1 MNWVYEFTNAY
12 LVTQKFYTINCLRM
26 SIKYMCQTCF
36 TDRDTLL
43 VHDPC
48 KRPPKPSIHIT
59 LIRSTPAITLS
70 LTYCQLVSYRGWS
83 NPGFLD
89 THQLPTNP
97 WHFGW
102 SLSLS
107 GFSKKLTVEGEKN
120 QVRGTKSDR
129 KARSMFP
136 AVQPHVEVGVGLV
149 TPFHFRGSLGVS
161 HWNIL
166 IWGPGKEHFSAF
178 WMTTFYSHLLYY
190 HVWF

>member
-1 MNWVYEFTNAY
+1 
-12 LVTQKFYTINCLRM
+12 M

-43 VHDPC
+43 VHDSC

-70 LTYCQLVSYRGWS
+70 LTYCHLVPYRGWS

-89 THQLPTNP
+89 AHQPPTNP

-120 QVRGTKSDR
+120 QGRGTKSDR
-129 KARSMFP
+129 KAHSMFP
-136 AVQPHVEVGVGLV
+136 AVQPHVGVGVGLV
-149 TPFHFRGSLGVS
+149 TPFHCRGSLGVS
-161 HWNIL
+161 PWNIL

-178 WMTTFYSHLLYY
+178 WMTTFHSHLQY

>member
-1 MNWVYEFTNAY
+1 
-12 LVTQKFYTINCLRM
+12 M
-26 SIKYMCQTCF
+26 SIKYMCQTCL

-43 VHDPC
+43 VHDSC

-59 LIRSTPAITLS
+59 LIRSAPAITLS
-70 LTYCQLVSYRGWS
+70 LTYCHLVSYRGWS

-120 QVRGTKSDR
+120 QVRSTKSDR
-129 KARSMFP
+129 KAHSMFP

>member
-43 VHDPC
+43 VHDSC

-70 LTYCQLVSYRGWS
+70 LTYCHLVSYRGWS

-136 AVQPHVEVGVGLV
+136 AVQPHVGVGVGLV
-149 TPFHFRGSLGVS
+149 TPFHCRGSLGVS
-161 HWNIL
+161 PWNIL
-166 IWGPGKEHFSAF
+166 IWGPRKEHFSAF
-178 WMTTFYSHLLYY
+178 WMTTFHSHLLYY